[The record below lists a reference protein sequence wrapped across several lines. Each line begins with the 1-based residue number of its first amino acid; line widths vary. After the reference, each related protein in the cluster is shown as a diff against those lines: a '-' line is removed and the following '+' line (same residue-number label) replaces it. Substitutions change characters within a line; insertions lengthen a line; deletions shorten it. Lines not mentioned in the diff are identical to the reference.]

1 MESWDAVLGE
11 IRELKATIG
20 DIPRA
25 IASRDAEYRA
35 ILENL
40 RADLG
45 ELMKI
50 IRGNGKPGLSDDVVE
65 LRTMMHAIEH
75 RVGQIEGARVRDG
88 SQRLHAI
95 LQLVGWL
102 IAMAGVAVAISR
114 SSNSP

>member
-1 MESWDAVLGE
+1 MQGEDVVLGE
-11 IRELKATIG
+11 IRELKTTVSELS
-20 DIPRA
+20 RA
-25 IASRDAEYRA
+25 ISTQDAEYRA

-40 RADLG
+40 REDLG

-50 IRGNGKPGLSDDVVE
+50 IRGNGRPGLSDDVVE
-65 LRTMMHAIEH
+65 LRTTVHALEH

-88 SQRLHAI
+88 SNRLHAI